1 MKRWLV
7 HNKKQRVVLASRR
20 RWNSHWVELRA
31 ARLLLYA
38 AAAQPRPGQHIS
50 MCNESDLQFSPDHV
64 IGTAAVE
71 KISLYLRPND
81 VATLSKLL
89 LLLLLLHPFNDLF
102 SGTTCVSQYQKST
115 RSSATA
121 EGPRDASCQLKSCQ
135 LPRNSAETTYTTSP
149 DQIDGMKLEI

>member
-1 MKRWLV
+1 VKRWLV

-89 LLLLLLHPFNDLF
+89 LLLLLLHLFNDLF
-102 SGTTCVSQYQKST
+102 SRTTCLIQYQKSKT
-115 RSSATA
+115 SLDLNQTGDDGVCGWQWHQLVQCKLSAPRS
-121 EGPRDASCQLKSCQ
+121 R
-135 LPRNSAETTYTTSP
+135 
-149 DQIDGMKLEI
+149 QIISLLN